1 MITTSAD
8 DFFWLVSFSPHKMLK
23 NGQMNMELS
32 YNKLDEWTEENQFLY
47 DGSYYEQNQNA

>member
-8 DFFWLVSFSPHKMLK
+8 DFFWFVSFSPHKMLK